1 MKPTLSRNSV
11 DAFNRVESVGRSLPD
26 VESSIR
32 YDGSPVLKVRGC
44 FLAGLATHPSAEP
57 DSLVVRVGFDERVWL
72 LSDAPETYY
81 VTEYYRP
88 FPIVL
93 VRLFA
98 GRPRRAARSAV
109 RVVAASSGKS
119 RQTSLAP
126 TLVPVHARSSI
137 SHSVAT
143 IL

>member
-1 MKPTLSRNSV
+1 MKRTLSRNSV

-32 YDGSPVLKVRGC
+32 YDGSPVLKVHGC

-57 DSLVVRVGFDERVWL
+57 DSLVVRVGFEEREWL

-88 FPIVL
+88 YPIVL
-93 VRLFA
+93 VRLSQVDQDALWDLLSVSWRLAMEKA
-98 GRPRRAARSAV
+98 GKR
-109 RVVAASSGKS
+109 
-119 RQTSLAP
+119 
-126 TLVPVHARSSI
+126 RSSR
-137 SHSVAT
+137 H
-143 IL
+143 